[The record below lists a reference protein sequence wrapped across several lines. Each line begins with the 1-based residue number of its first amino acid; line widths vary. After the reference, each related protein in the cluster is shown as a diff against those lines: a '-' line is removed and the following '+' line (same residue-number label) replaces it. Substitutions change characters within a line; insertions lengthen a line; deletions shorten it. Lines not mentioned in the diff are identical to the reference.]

1 VTWIKTVRGRS
12 LLRPVL
18 SGGVQLFTGGLR
30 PNARIAQGAGTAS
43 LLMAQGRWPV
53 AGRVRG
59 STRSRAWK
67 VVTVIAEMAS

>member
-12 LLRPVL
+12 LLRSVL
-18 SGGVQLFTGGLR
+18 SGGVQLFTGGSSV
-30 PNARIAQGAGTAS
+30 RIAQGAGTAS
-43 LLMAQGRWPV
+43 VLMAQGRWPV

-67 VVTVIAEMAS
+67 VVTVTAEMAS